1 MKEKIMI
8 IEDNRTIRGELCV
21 FFEKNEFTPVETGDF
36 TTVEQVVAAV
46 RKAEPKLILLDIN
59 LEEISGFDVCREIRK
74 WSDTPILFVTARER
88 DVDELCAMECG
99 GDDYIRKPYSL
110 AILLAKV
117 KRMLQ
122 RADSMAEEIVVGKV
136 HLHIVQAQICYREQV
151 LELSKNELKIL
162 YFLFRSRG
170 EAVAKDALIEYL
182 WENKFFVDENI
193 LNVNLSRLRKRLGDI
208 GLKTL
213 IQTVPKYG
221 YRIETESER

>member
-21 FFEKNEFTPVETGDF
+21 FFEKNEFTPVEMGNF

-59 LEEISGFDVCREIRK
+59 LEEISGFDVCKEIRK

-122 RADSMAEEIVVGKV
+122 RADSMAEEIVMGEV

>member
-74 WSDTPILFVTARER
+74 WSGTPILFVTARER

-122 RADSMAEEIVVGKV
+122 RADSMAEEIVVGEV

>member
-46 RKAEPKLILLDIN
+46 RKVEPKLILLDIN

-74 WSDTPILFVTARER
+74 WSGTPILFVTARER

-122 RADSMAEEIVVGKV
+122 RADSMAEEIVVGEV

-221 YRIETESER
+221 Y

>member
-1 MKEKIMI
+1 M
-8 IEDNRTIRGELCV
+8 

-122 RADSMAEEIVVGKV
+122 RADSKAEEIVVGEV

>member
-8 IEDNRTIRGELCV
+8 IEDNRTIRVELCV

-122 RADSMAEEIVVGKV
+122 RADSMAEEIVVGEV

>member
-74 WSDTPILFVTARER
+74 WSDTPILFVTAREC

-122 RADSMAEEIVVGKV
+122 RADSMAEEIVVGEV

>member
-1 MKEKIMI
+1 M
-8 IEDNRTIRGELCV
+8 

-46 RKAEPKLILLDIN
+46 RKVEPKLILLDIN

-74 WSDTPILFVTARER
+74 WSGTPILFVTARER

-122 RADSMAEEIVVGKV
+122 RADSMAEEIVVGEV

-151 LELSKNELKIL
+151 QELSKNELKIL

>member
-46 RKAEPKLILLDIN
+46 RKVEPKLILLDIN

-74 WSDTPILFVTARER
+74 WSGTPILFVTARER

-122 RADSMAEEIVVGKV
+122 RADSMAEEIVVGEV

-193 LNVNLSRLRKRLGDI
+193 LNVNLSRLRKRFGDI

>member
-1 MKEKIMI
+1 M
-8 IEDNRTIRGELCV
+8 

-46 RKAEPKLILLDIN
+46 RKVEPKLILLDIN

-122 RADSMAEEIVVGKV
+122 RADSMAEEIVVGEV

>member
-1 MKEKIMI
+1 M
-8 IEDNRTIRGELCV
+8 

-46 RKAEPKLILLDIN
+46 RKVEPKLILLDIN

-74 WSDTPILFVTARER
+74 WSGTPILFVTARER

-122 RADSMAEEIVVGKV
+122 RADSMAEEIVVGEV

-193 LNVNLSRLRKRLGDI
+193 LNDESV
-208 GLKTL
+208 KT
-213 IQTVPKYG
+213 
-221 YRIETESER
+221 

>member
-1 MKEKIMI
+1 MCDGM
-8 IEDNRTIRGELCV
+8 
-21 FFEKNEFTPVETGDF
+21 
-36 TTVEQVVAAV
+36 
-46 RKAEPKLILLDIN
+46 
-59 LEEISGFDVCREIRK
+59 
-74 WSDTPILFVTARER
+74 WS
-88 DVDELCAMECG
+88 
-99 GDDYIRKPYSL
+99 DDYIRKPYSL

-122 RADSMAEEIVVGKV
+122 RADSMAEEIVVGEV

-193 LNVNLSRLRKRLGDI
+193 LNVNLSRLRKTPWRYRLKNTDSDGAKI
-208 GLKTL
+208 
-213 IQTVPKYG
+213 
-221 YRIETESER
+221 RIPN

>member
-46 RKAEPKLILLDIN
+46 RKVEPKLILLDIN

-74 WSDTPILFVTARER
+74 WSGTPILFVTARER

-122 RADSMAEEIVVGKV
+122 RADSMAEEIVVGEV

-213 IQTVPKYG
+213 IHTVPKYG
-221 YRIETESER
+221 YRIETESVR

>member
-46 RKAEPKLILLDIN
+46 RKVEPKLILLDIN

-74 WSDTPILFVTARER
+74 WSGTPILFVTARER

-99 GDDYIRKPYSL
+99 GDYYIRKPYSL

-122 RADSMAEEIVVGKV
+122 RADSMAEEIVVGEV

>member
-36 TTVEQVVAAV
+36 TIVEQVVAAV
-46 RKAEPKLILLDIN
+46 RKVEPKLILLDIN

-74 WSDTPILFVTARER
+74 WSGTPILFVTARER

-122 RADSMAEEIVVGKV
+122 RADSMAEEIVVGEV

-193 LNVNLSRLRKRLGDI
+193 LNVNLSRFRKRLGDI

>member
-122 RADSMAEEIVVGKV
+122 RADSMAEEIVVGEV

-221 YRIETESER
+221 YRIETERER

>member
-1 MKEKIMI
+1 M
-8 IEDNRTIRGELCV
+8 

-122 RADSMAEEIVVGKV
+122 RADSMTEEIVVGEV

>member
-21 FFEKNEFTPVETGDF
+21 FFEKNGFTPVETGDF

-122 RADSMAEEIVVGKV
+122 RADSMAEEIVMGEV
-136 HLHIVQAQICYREQV
+136 HLHIVQARICYREQV

>member
-122 RADSMAEEIVVGKV
+122 RADSMAEEIVVGEV

-182 WENKFFVDENI
+182 WENKFFDENI

>member
-21 FFEKNEFTPVETGDF
+21 FIEKNEFTPVYTGDF
-36 TTVEQVVAAV
+36 TTVEQFVAAV
-46 RKAEPKLILLDIN
+46 RKVEPKLILLDIN

-74 WSDTPILFVTARER
+74 WSGTPILFVTARER

-122 RADSMAEEIVVGKV
+122 RADSMAEEIVVGEV

>member
-122 RADSMAEEIVVGKV
+122 RADSMAEEIVVGEV

-213 IQTVPKYG
+213 IQTDFSA
-221 YRIETESER
+221 IDNETESER

>member
-1 MKEKIMI
+1 M
-8 IEDNRTIRGELCV
+8 

-122 RADSMAEEIVVGKV
+122 RADSMAEEIVVGEV

-193 LNVNLSRLRKRLGDI
+193 LNVNLSRIRKRLGDI

>member
-1 MKEKIMI
+1 M
-8 IEDNRTIRGELCV
+8 

-46 RKAEPKLILLDIN
+46 RKVEPKLILLDIN

-74 WSDTPILFVTARER
+74 WSGTPILFVTARER

-117 KRMLQ
+117 KRMLR
-122 RADSMAEEIVVGKV
+122 RADSMAEEIVVGEV

>member
-74 WSDTPILFVTARER
+74 WSDTPILFVTAREC

-122 RADSMAEEIVVGKV
+122 RADSMAEEIVVGEV

-170 EAVAKDALIEYL
+170 EAVAKDTLIEYL

>member
-74 WSDTPILFVTARER
+74 WSDTPILFVT
-88 DVDELCAMECG
+88 VDELCAMECG

-122 RADSMAEEIVVGKV
+122 RADSMAEEIVVGEV

>member
-46 RKAEPKLILLDIN
+46 RKVEPKLILLDIN

-74 WSDTPILFVTARER
+74 WSGTPILFVTARER

-122 RADSMAEEIVVGKV
+122 RADSMAEEIVVGEV

-213 IQTVPKYG
+213 IKTVPKYG

>member
-46 RKAEPKLILLDIN
+46 RKVEPKLILLDIN

-74 WSDTPILFVTARER
+74 WSGTPILFVTARER

-122 RADSMAEEIVVGKV
+122 RADSMAEEIVVGEV

-170 EAVAKDALIEYL
+170 ETVAKDALIEYL

>member
-46 RKAEPKLILLDIN
+46 RKVEPKLILLDIN

-74 WSDTPILFVTARER
+74 WSGTPILFVTARER

-122 RADSMAEEIVVGKV
+122 RADSMAEEMVVGEV

>member
-122 RADSMAEEIVVGKV
+122 RADSMAEEIVVGEV

-193 LNVNLSRLRKRLGDI
+193 LNVNLSRLRKHLGDI

>member
-46 RKAEPKLILLDIN
+46 RKVEPKLILLDIN

-74 WSDTPILFVTARER
+74 WSGTPILFVTARER

-122 RADSMAEEIVVGKV
+122 RADSMAEEIVVGEV

>member
-1 MKEKIMI
+1 M
-8 IEDNRTIRGELCV
+8 

-74 WSDTPILFVTARER
+74 WSDTPILFVTAREC

-122 RADSMAEEIVVGKV
+122 RADSMAEEIVVGEV

>member
-36 TTVEQVVAAV
+36 TTVEQVVSAV
-46 RKAEPKLILLDIN
+46 RKVEPKLILLDIN

-74 WSDTPILFVTARER
+74 WSGTPILFVTARER

-122 RADSMAEEIVVGKV
+122 RADSMAEEIVVGEV

>member
-46 RKAEPKLILLDIN
+46 RKVEPKLILLDIN

-74 WSDTPILFVTARER
+74 WSGTAILFVTARER

-122 RADSMAEEIVVGKV
+122 RADSMAEEIVVGEV

>member
-122 RADSMAEEIVVGKV
+122 RADSMAEEIVVGEV

>member
-1 MKEKIMI
+1 
-8 IEDNRTIRGELCV
+8 V

-74 WSDTPILFVTARER
+74 WSDTPIFFVTARER

-122 RADSMAEEIVVGKV
+122 RADSMAEEIVVGEV

>member
-46 RKAEPKLILLDIN
+46 RKVEPKLILLDIN

-74 WSDTPILFVTARER
+74 WSGTPILFVTARER

-122 RADSMAEEIVVGKV
+122 RADSMAEEIVVGEV

-193 LNVNLSRLRKRLGDI
+193 LNVNLSSCLLYTSDAAD
-208 GLKTL
+208 
-213 IQTVPKYG
+213 
-221 YRIETESER
+221 EC